1 MDTPSRDM
9 RNPAYR
15 KQLEKE
21 QALETSTDDLELV
34 LGVGAV
40 RKGIGFLAKDL
51 KNSIQRAP
59 SRSIT
64 KGIQIGSKTPEAIYK
79 KEYDRLRRM
88 ADDALAQGRKVPE
101 KELKEKAE
109 YWTQYELKKIKDN
122 KLPSRKDLVKQ
133 EVKDKALKTAE
144 RAFYATSLET
154 APKALRSFQDK
165 EEKPAGMK
173 KGGVVKKTTKSKVN
187 QSANYTKPTM
197 RKRLFEQIKGSATQG
212 TAAGQW
218 SARKAQLLAKKYKAS
233 GGGYK

>member
-51 KNSIQRAP
+51 KNSIQKAP

-79 KEYDRLRRM
+79 KEYDRLRQM
-88 ADDALAQGRKVPE
+88 ADDALAQGRKVSE
-101 KELKEKAE
+101 KELKEKAD
-109 YWTQYELKKIKDN
+109 YWTKYELKKIKDN
-122 KLPSRKDLVKQ
+122 KLPPKKDLIKE
-133 EVKDKALKTAE
+133 EVKDKALTAAE
-144 RAFYATSLET
+144 RALFATSLEK
-154 APKALRSFQDK
+154 APKVLKSFQAK
-165 EEKPAGMK
+165 EEEPAAMK
-173 KGGVVKKTTKSKVN
+173 KGGAVKKSTKSKVSK
-187 QSANYTKPTM
+187 QFVKQPKRIAAKTARL
-197 RKRLFEQIKGSATQG
+197 RKS
-212 TAAGQW
+212 
-218 SARKAQLLAKKYKAS
+218 
-233 GGGYK
+233 

>member
-1 MDTPSRDM
+1 MDTPYRDM

-51 KNSIQRAP
+51 KNSMQRAP

-79 KEYDRLRRM
+79 KEYDRLRQM
-88 ADDALAQGRKVPE
+88 ADDALTQGRKVSE
-101 KELKEKAE
+101 KELKEKAD
-109 YWTQYELKKIKDN
+109 YWTKYELKKIKDN
-122 KLPSRKDLVKQ
+122 KLPPKKDLIKQ

-144 RAFYATSLET
+144 RALFATSLEK
-154 APKALRSFQDK
+154 APKVLKSFQAK
-165 EEKPAGMK
+165 EEEPSAMK
-173 KGGVVKKTTKSKVN
+173 KGGAVKKSTKSK
-187 QSANYTKPTM
+187 QPKRIAAKTARL
-197 RKRLFEQIKGSATQG
+197 RKS
-212 TAAGQW
+212 
-218 SARKAQLLAKKYKAS
+218 
-233 GGGYK
+233 